1 MESRTF
7 EFDLRGSPQEMVQ
20 TVAEFARRY
29 KMYFKGDS
37 KTGVFAGGPRI
48 LGLDFKFKGNYVVK
62 GGKVLITVSEKPAL
76 VSWDQTEKVLSEFV
90 EKGVRLP

>member
-1 MESRTF
+1 METKTF
-7 EFDLRGSPQEMVQ
+7 EYDLQGTPQEMVQ
-20 TVAEFARRY
+20 SVADLARKY

-48 LGLDFKFKGNYVVK
+48 LGLDFKFKGSYVVK
-62 GGKVLITVSEKPAL
+62 GKKVLITVSEKPAL
-76 VSWDQTEKVLSEFV
+76 VSWNQTQKVLSEFV